1 MIDAED
7 RERLEKASR
16 VLHNLWDTVYDYRVL
31 DRIHEAMVE
40 VDEVLKVQE
49 KYSRD
54 TW

>member
-1 MIDAED
+1 MIDTED
-7 RERLEKASR
+7 RERLERASQK
-16 VLHNLWDTVYDYRVL
+16 LHSLWDTVYDYRIL

-40 VDEVLKVQE
+40 VDEVLKTPD